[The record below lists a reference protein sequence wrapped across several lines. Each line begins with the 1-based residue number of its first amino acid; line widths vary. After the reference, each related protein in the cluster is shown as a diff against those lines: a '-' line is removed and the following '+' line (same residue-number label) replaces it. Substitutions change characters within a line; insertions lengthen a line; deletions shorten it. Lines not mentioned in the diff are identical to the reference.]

1 MKSRYENSQRI
12 LWNMKSACF
21 FLCLLSVAEEYNKS
35 KIDLLDAAK
44 YCMDKGWI
52 DVEYF
57 VSNDVKILEYLTGK
71 KVVKSVLDKVGI
83 LADNVYSIVKYEY
96 DGGNHFRRRYFDVY
110 NDSIT
115 VQKGKI
121 VAYYVYKIG

>member
-1 MKSRYENSQRI
+1 
-12 LWNMKSACF
+12 MKSACF

-35 KIDLLDAAK
+35 KVDLLDAAK

-52 DVEYF
+52 DAEYF
-57 VSNDVKILEYLTGK
+57 VSNDVKVLEYLTNK

-115 VQKGKI
+115 VERGRI

>member
-21 FLCLLSVAEEYNKS
+21 FLCLLSIAEEYNKS
-35 KIDLLDAAK
+35 KVDLLDAAK

-52 DVEYF
+52 DAEYF
-57 VSNDVKILEYLTGK
+57 VSNDVKVLEYLTNK

-115 VQKGKI
+115 VERGRI

>member
-21 FLCLLSVAEEYNKS
+21 FLCLLSVAEEYTKK

-52 DVEYF
+52 DAEYF
-57 VSNDVKILEYLTGK
+57 VSNDVKVLEWITGK
-71 KVVKSVLDKVGI
+71 RVVKSVLDKVGI

-110 NDSIT
+110 NDSIA
-115 VQKGKI
+115 VQRGRI

>member
-35 KIDLLDAAK
+35 KVDLLDAAK

-52 DVEYF
+52 DAEYF
-57 VSNDVKILEYLTGK
+57 VSNDVKVLEYLTNK

-115 VQKGKI
+115 VERGRI